1 MNCYRCGAEIGNH
14 DHCLSCG
21 ADVSLYQKVKR
32 VSNSYYNDGLQKAS
46 VRNLSGA
53 IISLKASLKFNKE
66 NVNARNLL
74 GLIYYEMGEVVSAL
88 GEWIISSSYQSEDN
102 VANRYIDAIR
112 HNRSALDTAN
122 QTIKKYNQALLYCK
136 QDSRDLAIIQLKKVL
151 SLNPKLVKA
160 HQLLALLYIQE
171 EKYDQA
177 KKTLRSAGKIDTD
190 NTTTLRYLKEVNIRL
205 REGSSKKKKSDDLIS
220 YQSGNEMIIMPKR
233 FQETSIGATLLYVF
247 IGLLVGAA
255 VTAFLIVPGVKNRIR
270 SQMQQQ
276 SLEASDMISEN
287 GKTISELEEQ
297 IAALESDLDEA
308 NNNNEWVEIQTRSYE
323 ALLAAYIANGGGD
336 VLTAGNQ
343 LALVDVSHL
352 SETATNLYNDLNA
365 EINESYLSQLY
376 DQGYSDYSNGNYESA
391 IEKLKAVCDKDM
403 NYREGM
409 AVYYLAQSYR
419 KNGEVNVAKKY
430 YQYVFDHYPNTES
443 AKTAENYVD

>member
-14 DHCLSCG
+14 NHCLSCG
-21 ADVSLYQKVKR
+21 ADVSLYQNVKR

-323 ALLAAYIANGGGD
+323 ALLAAYIANGSGD

-352 SETATNLYNDLNA
+352 SETATNLYNDLNT

-419 KNGEVNVAKKY
+419 KNGEDNVAKTY
-430 YQYVFDHYPNTES
+430 YQYVIDHYPNTES

>member
-14 DHCLSCG
+14 NHCLSCG

-53 IISLKASLKFNKE
+53 IISLKASLKLNKE

-352 SETATNLYNDLNA
+352 SETATNLYNDLNT

-419 KNGEVNVAKKY
+419 KNGEDNVAKTY
-430 YQYVFDHYPNTES
+430 YQYVIDHYPNTES

>member
-14 DHCLSCG
+14 NHCLSCG

-352 SETATNLYNDLNA
+352 SETATNLYNDLNT

-419 KNGEVNVAKKY
+419 KNGEDNVAKTY
-430 YQYVFDHYPNTES
+430 YQYVIDHYPNTES

>member
-419 KNGEVNVAKKY
+419 KNGEDNVAKTY
-430 YQYVFDHYPNTES
+430 YQYVIDHYPNTES

>member
-1 MNCYRCGAEIGNH
+1 M
-14 DHCLSCG
+14 
-21 ADVSLYQKVKR
+21 
-32 VSNSYYNDGLQKAS
+32 
-46 VRNLSGA
+46 
-53 IISLKASLKFNKE
+53 
-66 NVNARNLL
+66 
-74 GLIYYEMGEVVSAL
+74 
-88 GEWIISSSYQSEDN
+88 
-102 VANRYIDAIR
+102 ANRYIDAIR

-287 GKTISELEEQ
+287 GKPS
-297 IAALESDLDEA
+297 
-308 NNNNEWVEIQTRSYE
+308 
-323 ALLAAYIANGGGD
+323 
-336 VLTAGNQ
+336 
-343 LALVDVSHL
+343 
-352 SETATNLYNDLNA
+352 LN
-365 EINESYLSQLY
+365 
-376 DQGYSDYSNGNYESA
+376 
-391 IEKLKAVCDKDM
+391 
-403 NYREGM
+403 
-409 AVYYLAQSYR
+409 
-419 KNGEVNVAKKY
+419 
-430 YQYVFDHYPNTES
+430 
-443 AKTAENYVD
+443 